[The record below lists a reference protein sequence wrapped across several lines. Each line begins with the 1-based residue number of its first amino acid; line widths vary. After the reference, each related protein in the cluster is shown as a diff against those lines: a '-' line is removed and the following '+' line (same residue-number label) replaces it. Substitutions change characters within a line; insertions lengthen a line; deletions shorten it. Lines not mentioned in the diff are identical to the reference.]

1 MRRLD
6 DQHRRYWRK
15 NRIVIAILLLVWFAV
30 SAALRPLERLRTA
43 VEERQP
49 DDLRPLPR

>member
-1 MRRLD
+1 M
-6 DQHRRYWRK
+6 
-15 NRIVIAILLLVWFAV
+15 VWFAV

-49 DDLRPLPR
+49 DDLRACRWCRCSASWARWCVP